1 MIYFISSLIKHSSC
15 LNTWTCIGNGR
26 RALLNTTQD
35 VGFGGHHLKQSSVA
49 CKSFVSPAQAL
60 LIRGWLMLSILLNS
74 LLLQLIKAK
83 HKSYHK
89 WEKKGACCYHIPE
102 MLFQALLEI
111 LPYHAVKY
119 VILESQELKATKNSS
134 CRRVTS
140 FFKKSW
146 VYCIIVS

>member
-1 MIYFISSLIKHSSC
+1 MK
-15 LNTWTCIGNGR
+15 R
-26 RALLNTTQD
+26 
-35 VGFGGHHLKQSSVA
+35 SSVA
-49 CKSFVSPAQAL
+49 CKSFVAPAQGL
-60 LIRGWLMLSILLNS
+60 LIRGWLILAILLNS

-89 WEKKGACCYHIPE
+89 REKGACCYHIPE

-111 LPYHAVKY
+111 LPYHAMNY

-140 FFKKSW
+140 FLRSLGLLHYCVV
-146 VYCIIVS
+146 VYLT